1 MSASDT
7 PRPYEDWR
15 TVSRD
20 RAEDAAHNFGFHL
33 MRHCRNEAM
42 RQLESAAVPNSS
54 EEFRAQ
60 VATAVDT
67 ALHNV
72 MDLLEGF
79 WSTEAGPNHTTQYAL
94 SVCVAGAD
102 GKEVERIEI
111 SPCQLDLPIG
121 YWKWKDGEFR

>member
-7 PRPYEDWR
+7 PRHYEDWR
-15 TVSRD
+15 TASHD
-20 RAEDAAHNFGFHL
+20 RAEDAAYNFGFHL
-33 MRHCRNEAM
+33 IRHCRHEAL
-42 RQLESAAVPNSS
+42 RQLESAAVPNSP

-94 SVCVAGAD
+94 SVCVAGAG

-111 SPCQLDLPIG
+111 SPCQLDLTIG
-121 YWKWKDGEFR
+121 YWKWKEGEFR